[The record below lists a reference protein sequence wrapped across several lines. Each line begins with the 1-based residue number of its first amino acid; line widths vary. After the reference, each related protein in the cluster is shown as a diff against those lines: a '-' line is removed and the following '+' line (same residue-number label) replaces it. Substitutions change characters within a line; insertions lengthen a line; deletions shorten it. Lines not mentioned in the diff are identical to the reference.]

1 MSILT
6 SRAVIKTR
14 HIGPTN
20 YRGARI
26 KATCQH
32 GRETIGVTIG
42 LDYAL
47 SGTDAHWQAVLALI
61 AKYGLRF
68 GDTYAIGQDEAGY
81 YFTPIDPRYNVAT
94 LADGQNEALS

>member
-14 HIGPTN
+14 FIGPTN

-26 KATCQH
+26 KATCQA
-32 GRETIGVTIG
+32 GSVTVS
-42 LDYAL
+42 LDYSL
-47 SGTDAHWQAVLALI
+47 SGTDAHWQAVLSLI

-68 GDTYAIGQDEAGY
+68 GDKYAIGQDESGY
-81 YFTPIDPRYNVAT
+81 YFTPIDPDYNVAT
-94 LADGQNEALS
+94 LAIGQTEALS